1 MDKVPYNWGL
11 PVIIYFSLFL
21 LALSSPH
28 APNWQLSLGMPVAIR
43 VLGLWVTVSARPCCL
58 KLGVHVTAHRC
69 RLHLDLCLLHACV
82 EVGWFCPLNLEE

>member
-43 VLGLWVTVSARPCCL
+43 VLGLWVAVSARPRHL
-58 KLGVHVTAHRC
+58 KLGMRVAAHRC
-69 RLHLDLCLLHACV
+69 HSHLDLCLLCARV